1 MKAYV
6 RLRACVAGVAC
17 LALAACDYAGFGPRA
32 APPPSLDI
40 PTVPTPKS
48 AAAMAY
54 YAQVQATLLR
64 EGLLRS
70 DPGSE
75 IPVTPEILA
84 QNFLKVALFDE
95 YRRDVLGAMV
105 GDLAQQVVGQFGAG
119 FRLSWRVS
127 VLGQPGMA
135 QQC

>member
-1 MKAYV
+1 
-6 RLRACVAGVAC
+6 
-17 LALAACDYAGFGPRA
+17 
-32 APPPSLDI
+32 
-40 PTVPTPKS
+40 
-48 AAAMAY
+48 MAY

-95 YRRDVLGAMV
+95 YRRDATGFVPQETESRLRRWVVPIRVAV
-105 GDLAQQVVGQFGAG
+105 RFRPQRSCRPPRHRPRPDCQPDLTGCRG
-119 FRLSWRVS
+119 S
-127 VLGQPGMA
+127 PGIR
-135 QQC
+135 